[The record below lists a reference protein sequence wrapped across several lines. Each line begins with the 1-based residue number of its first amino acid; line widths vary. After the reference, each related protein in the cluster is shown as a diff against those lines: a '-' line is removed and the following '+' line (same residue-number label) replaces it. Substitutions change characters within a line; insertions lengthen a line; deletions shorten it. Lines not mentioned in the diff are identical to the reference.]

1 MIEPLFVGMYAAL
14 CGGVE
19 LASRHGADEVINVKT
34 DDAIQKVMEIT
45 NGQGCDIVFETAGSP
60 YTLAFTW
67 KYVKT
72 AGVIVNVGNASG
84 EISFVFG
91 ELDRLTSFC
100 FTLDIRHLLTN
111 AKEGI

>member
-19 LASRHGADEVINVKT
+19 LASRHGANEVINVKT
-34 DDAIQKVMEIT
+34 DDAVQKVMEIT
-45 NGQGCDIVFETAGSP
+45 NGQGCNIVFETAGSP

-67 KYVKT
+67 KCVKT

-91 ELDRLTSFC
+91 ELARKAVLKTIIKVTD
-100 FTLDIRHLLTN
+100 
-111 AKEGI
+111 